1 MPKSAVETDRILA
14 NAVDPDE
21 IEEIEE
27 LEEL

>member
-1 MPKSAVETDRILA
+1 MTRAAVETDRILA

-27 LEEL
+27 LEA